1 MNAKIDQ
8 IKNQYVKYKKPIEE
22 TIFFI
27 SIVLIVWSACIS
39 IGGICYTINAEIHN
53 KIFEYNDLLN
63 LRSHIFRVHS
73 ALLMTPLYLLI
84 VSLFKKHIK
93 LYDFALAIVFSFIL
107 PTYEWFDNYIHPILF
122 KTHIFDMFLQSG
134 QTVLNP
140 QYTKLL
146 IYVLLVII
154 LLGLQL
160 FKKGRTVDRI
170 FILLISSSVLIT
182 VFIFH
187 ITIPMGYFKFT
198 KYQLQENLVQQM
210 NAESEELYCKD
221 KSCFLLDKDLNLKKS
236 NKNADIE
243 LLKTYSY
250 FTHGIKNF
258 YDKTHKDEI
267 FTSALGDFRGQE
279 FDYIISA
286 AQPRGEDYFI
296 IMDEKVAKKYA
307 RHSEIWFSFLTSCAH
322 FIWIFGGMTL
332 LFIHKQRFFRKLSPR
347 LNHDLKEL
355 SASKNSNKE

>member
-1 MNAKIDQ
+1 MNTKIDQ
-8 IKNQYVKYKKPIEE
+8 LKSKYFKYEKLIEE
-22 TIFFI
+22 AIFFI
-27 SIVLIVWSACIS
+27 SLIIIVWAACIS
-39 IGGICYTINAEIHN
+39 IGGMYYTINADVHN

-63 LRSHIFRVHS
+63 IRSHIFRVHS

-84 VSLFKKHIK
+84 VSLFKRHIK
-93 LYDFALAIVFSFIL
+93 LYDFALAIIFSFLI
-107 PTYEWFDNYIHPILF
+107 PTYEWFDNYIHPLLF
-122 KTHIFDMFLQSG
+122 KTHIFDIFLQPG
-134 QTVLNP
+134 QTILNP
-140 QYTKLL
+140 QYSKLFIYFLL
-146 IYVLLVII
+146 IVV

-160 FKKGRTVDRI
+160 FKKGRTPDRI

-187 ITIPMGYFKFT
+187 ITIPMGYFKLI
-198 KYQLQENLVQQM
+198 KYQLQENLVQQI
-210 NAESEELYCKD
+210 NSETEEIYCKN
-221 KSCFLLDKDLNLKKS
+221 KSCFLLDKDLNLKTK
-236 NKNADIE
+236 NKNADPQ
-243 LLKTYSY
+243 LLNTYSY

-258 YDKTHKDEI
+258 YDNTHKDEI

-286 AQPRGEDYFI
+286 AQPRGKDYFI
-296 IMDEKVAKKYA
+296 VMDENVAKKYA

-347 LNHDLKEL
+347 LNKDNIK
-355 SASKNSNKE
+355 